1 MIALID
7 NYDSFTFNV
16 YDYLARHAEVRVF
29 RNTESIDKLKGLAL
43 TGVVISPGPSH
54 PAASLL
60 SLEVIDYFRERLPI
74 LGICLG
80 MQAIGHYFRKPV
92 RRAKSVMHGK
102 VDAMEHFGGVLF
114 NGISREFRAVRYHSL
129 VVECDDGDL
138 RACAVSRSDGEVMA
152 LEHRTRAIFG
162 LQFHPESYAT
172 PDGMRFIRNF
182 LEVCDGNH
190 GKA

>member
-29 RNTESIDKLKGLAL
+29 RNTESIEKLKDLGPR
-43 TGVVISPGPSH
+43 GIVISPGPSH
-54 PAASLL
+54 PATSLL
-60 SLEVIDYFRERLPI
+60 SLEVVDYFRERVPI

-80 MQAIGHYFRKPV
+80 MQAIGHYFGKPV
-92 RRAKSVMHGK
+92 RRARSVMHGK
-102 VDAMEHFGGVLF
+102 VDTMEHAGGALF
-114 NGISREFRAVRYHSL
+114 IGISREFRAVRYHSL
-129 VVECDDGDL
+129 VVECDDRDL
-138 RACAVSRSDGEVMA
+138 RVCAVSRSDGEAMA
-152 LEHRTRAIFG
+152 IEHRSHAIFG

-182 LEVCDGNH
+182 LEVCDGIR

>member
-29 RNTESIDKLKGLAL
+29 RNTESIDKLKDLAFR
-43 TGVVISPGPSH
+43 GIVISPGPSH
-54 PAASLL
+54 PATSLL
-60 SLEVIDYFRERLPI
+60 SLEVIDHFKGRVPM

-80 MQAIGHYFRKPV
+80 MQAIGYYFGKPV

-102 VDAMEHFGGVLF
+102 VDTMEHAGGALF
-114 NGISREFRAVRYHSL
+114 NGIGREFRAVRYHSL
-129 VVECDDGDL
+129 VVDCDDTDL
-138 RACAVSRSDGEVMA
+138 RVCAVSRSDGEVMA
-152 LEHRTRAIFG
+152 LEHRTAPIFG

>member
-29 RNTESIDKLKGLAL
+29 RNTESIEKLKDLGPR
-43 TGVVISPGPSH
+43 GIVISPGPSH
-54 PAASLL
+54 PATSLL
-60 SLEVIDYFRERLPI
+60 SLEVVDYFRERVPI

-80 MQAIGHYFRKPV
+80 MQAIGHYFGKPV
-92 RRAKSVMHGK
+92 RRARSVMHGK
-102 VDAMEHFGGVLF
+102 VDTMEHAGGALF

-129 VVECDDGDL
+129 VVECDDRDL
-138 RACAVSRSDGEVMA
+138 RVCAVSRSDGEAMA
-152 LEHRTRAIFG
+152 IEHRSHAIFG

-172 PDGMRFIRNF
+172 PDEMRFIRNF
-182 LEVCDGNH
+182 LEVCDGIR